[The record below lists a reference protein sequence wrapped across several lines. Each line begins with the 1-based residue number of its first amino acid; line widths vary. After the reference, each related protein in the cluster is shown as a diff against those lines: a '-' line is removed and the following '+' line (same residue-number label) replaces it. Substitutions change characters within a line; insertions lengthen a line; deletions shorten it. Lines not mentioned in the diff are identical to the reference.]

1 VNLSLKEFKAYLGK
15 DGKPAV
21 KGIAVGYCVR
31 GDTWENRLIGREL
44 GGKRGREHAH
54 SHIAR
59 EDGQYRGW
67 ICVRE
72 IENLGRKH
80 RVSGTLMHELAHV
93 LTISPKTGTGHG
105 HDDTWRRAMARLGQF
120 VAPAW
125 QKHSRSRVAST

>member
-1 VNLSLKEFKAYLGK
+1 MNLSLKEFKAYLGK

-31 GDTWENRLIGREL
+31 GDDWDDRPDARSL
-44 GGKRGREHAH
+44 GSGHKEHAH
-54 SHIAR
+54 AHVHK
-59 EDGQYRGW
+59 EDGPDRGW

-72 IENLGRKH
+72 IEDLGRKH

-125 QKHSRSRVAST
+125 QKRPRSRVTSA